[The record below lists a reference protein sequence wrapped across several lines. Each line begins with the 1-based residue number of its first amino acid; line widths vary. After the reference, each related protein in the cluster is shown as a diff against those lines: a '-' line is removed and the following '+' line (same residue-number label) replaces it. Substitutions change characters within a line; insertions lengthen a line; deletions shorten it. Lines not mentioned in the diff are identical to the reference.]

1 MNVENKE
8 GSDDTILKSVFEI
21 HLYKERSAQ
30 CYISIA
36 ALIDI

>member
-1 MNVENKE
+1 MNVKSKE
-8 GSDDTILKSVFEI
+8 GSDDIILKSVFKT